1 MRYFFFTL
9 TFILLCSVT
18 FSQNMLMYGGARSQA
33 MSDVSVTFSD
43 VFASFNNQA
52 ALANLTKSEAGIA
65 VNTRFA
71 VKEMN
76 TLYAA
81 FALPLSENR
90 GVFSVNV
97 SRYGYSLYNQNKVGL
112 SYSRQLS
119 RVFSA
124 GIQLDYLNTHLADGY
139 GSRSSFTV
147 EGGVLATFDKLKAGV
162 HFFNPVNVK
171 LADYDDERIP
181 IMVKAGVSYAVSE
194 KVIAAAEVFK
204 NINNKGIVKAGIEY
218 HPVKALYVRG
228 GVSSEPVQFTFG
240 IGAAFGDFHFDISSG
255 YMQPLGYSPAGSL
268 RYTF

>member
-1 MRYFFFTL
+1 
-9 TFILLCSVT
+9 
-18 FSQNMLMYGGARSQA
+18 
-33 MSDVSVTFSD
+33 
-43 VFASFNNQA
+43 
-52 ALANLTKSEAGIA
+52 
-65 VNTRFA
+65 
-71 VKEMN
+71 N

-90 GVFSVNV
+90 GVFGVNV

-119 RVFSA
+119 KVFSA
-124 GIQLDYLNTHLADGY
+124 GIQFDYLNTHLADGY

-162 HFFNPVNVK
+162 HFFNPLNVK
-171 LADYDDERIP
+171 LADYDDERMP

-204 NINNKGIVKAGIEY
+204 NINNKGIVKAGVEY

-228 GVSSEPVQFTFG
+228 GVSSEPIQFT
-240 IGAAFGDFHFDISSG
+240 
-255 YMQPLGYSPAGSL
+255 
-268 RYTF
+268 